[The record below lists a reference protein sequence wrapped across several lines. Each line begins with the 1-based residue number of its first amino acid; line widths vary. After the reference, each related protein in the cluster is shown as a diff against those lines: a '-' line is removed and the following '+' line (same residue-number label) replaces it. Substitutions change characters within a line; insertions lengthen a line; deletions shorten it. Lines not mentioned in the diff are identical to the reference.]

1 MMKSVL
7 PKGTSTYFGIGLAC
21 LESVSVNGTGRVF
34 KSGTGTAY
42 NDIKLN
48 IPSFNLFQDCSSPS

>member
-1 MMKSVL
+1 MMKPLL
-7 PKGTSTYFGIGLAC
+7 PKATSTYFGIGLAC

-42 NDIKLN
+42 NDFKLN
-48 IPSFNLFQDCSSPS
+48 IAPFNLFEDCSGPN